1 MKDNEQSSSKKQNIT
16 RDEDPV
22 ARNGNEESTKE
33 VSTCSEAMDLV

>member
-1 MKDNEQSSSKKQNIT
+1 MKDNEQSSKKQNIT

-33 VSTCSEAMDLV
+33 VSTCSEVMDLF